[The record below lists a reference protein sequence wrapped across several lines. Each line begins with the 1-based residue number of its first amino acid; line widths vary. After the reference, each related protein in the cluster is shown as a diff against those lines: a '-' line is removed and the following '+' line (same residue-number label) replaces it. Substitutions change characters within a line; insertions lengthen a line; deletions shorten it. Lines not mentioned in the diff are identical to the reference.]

1 MSDNRQCCL
10 FAGIDKAAPIC
21 VAEFARIPVGSKSE
35 FLRIPLQLESLL
47 MRFSFCAALLV
58 VFTSVHFLPAVDS
71 PQVLDPRLKIEIVA
85 SEPDIVTP
93 TGLAVDELGRIW
105 CIENHTHQRTAEY
118 KGPPT
123 DRIRI
128 YEDFDENGKARKV
141 RTFAEGFKN
150 TMSLAL
156 RPGGEIFLAE
166 RSAIYRIREKDGKE
180 VERKVIVKLE
190 TKGDYPHN
198 GLSDIAFDS
207 AGKMYFGMG
216 ENLGE
221 PYTLVGSDKSGWAGG
236 GEGGNIFRCLPD
248 GSKIE
253 RIATGFWNPFGM
265 CFDLHGRLFAVD
277 NDPDSRGPCRLL
289 HVISGGDY
297 GYRYRY
303 GRKGLHP
310 FQSWNGELPGTL
322 PMVAGTS
329 EAPSGILACPFAGWP
344 KEYQGTLFSTSWGD
358 HVIETFDPKPKGASF
373 TASAKIL
380 VRGNENFRPVSIV
393 ACPDGSLVFND
404 WVDKSYPVH
413 GKGRIWRLKL
423 KTPLPNPAPRIGPLP
438 EDNKEL
444 VRLSEILST
453 REPDRLKKEV
463 VPYLASADPFLVAG
477 AMKALTQTKTDRGLA
492 KSANARMRLGAV
504 ILFQRQA
511 DRAAW
516 IRSGPNDMLDFNI
529 APQYV
534 QELWELIPTFLAD
547 SDPDVRRATIQWVAE
562 QKLNGYAPLLE
573 AAASKP
579 PVTRELFEAYL
590 AARDLLSDHPRAWKD
605 EAPGEEYVSAIV
617 KDPKQPVMFRLLA
630 LRMLRPDHP
639 VLTPA
644 LLRSYLSDPDEGLR
658 HEALRT
664 LIERPDT
671 EAQEM
676 LRKFAD
682 DDTNPSQLRALAV
695 VGLALSAKNF
705 ETERLLH
712 KLRKQPFLQ
721 DEVLRTLGERR
732 IPEPR
737 HPPAEWQKL
746 LEEKGDAVAGERVF
760 FHPNGPGCY
769 KCHKIDGRGAG
780 IGPDLSRIASSM
792 SREKIIES
800 ILEPSKEIAPAFT
813 TWRIL
818 TRDGKERTGMI
829 VGEDAFSYVTVAD
842 SQGKVEKIH
851 RREIE
856 DRTALPKS
864 IMPENL
870 PELITRQDFKD
881 LLAFLLERR

>member
-1 MSDNRQCCL
+1 MRFIVSAAGMFLLTVTAPL
-10 FAGIDKAAPIC
+10 FA
-21 VAEFARIPVGSKSE
+21 VE
-35 FLRIPLQLESLL
+35 
-47 MRFSFCAALLV
+47 
-58 VFTSVHFLPAVDS
+58 S
-71 PQVLDPRLKIEIVA
+71 PQVLDPRLKIELVA
-85 SEPDIVTP
+85 AEPDIVTP
-93 TGLAVDELGRIW
+93 TGLAVDEQGRIW
-105 CIENHTHQRTAEY
+105 CIENHTHQRTADY

-150 TMSLAL
+150 SMSLAV

-180 VERKVIVKLE
+180 IERKVIVKLD

-198 GLSDIAFDS
+198 GLSDIAFD
-207 AGKMYFGMG
+207 ADGNMYFGMG

-236 GEGGNIFRCLPD
+236 GEGGNIFRCQPD

-265 CFDLHGRLFAVD
+265 CFDLHGRMFAVD

-289 HVISGGDY
+289 HVIQGGDY

-344 KEYQGTLFSTSWGD
+344 KEYQGALFSTSWGD

-373 TASAKIL
+373 TAMAKIL

-413 GKGRIWRLKL
+413 GKGRIWRLRL
-423 KTPLPNPAPRIGPLP
+423 KTPLPYPAPRIGSLP
-438 EDNKEL
+438 ENNKEL
-444 VRLSEILST
+444 VRLNSILLIDDT
-453 REPDRLKKEV
+453 KRLKKEV
-463 VPYLASADPFLVAG
+463 APLLASSDPFIVSA
-477 AMKALTQTKTDRGLA
+477 AISALRIVTLDGITRLSPD
-492 KSANARMRLGAV
+492 SRMRLGALLLTRRDAGHLETHPE
-504 ILFQRQA
+504 IRQV
-511 DRAAW
+511 
-516 IRSGPNDMLDFNI
+516 IRSILPE
-529 APQYV
+529 Y
-534 QELWELIPTFLAD
+534 LAD
-547 SDPDVRRATIQWVAE
+547 TDPEVRRTAIQWVAE
-562 QKLNGYAPLLE
+562 GRLKELTPLLE
-573 AAASKP
+573 SAASKP

-590 AARDLLSDHPRAWKD
+590 AARDLLSEHPRAWKD

-617 KDPKQPVMFRLLA
+617 KDSKQPVMFRLLA

-644 LLRSYLSDPDEGLR
+644 LLRSYLSEPDEGLR

-664 LIERPDT
+664 LIERPDA

-705 ETERLLH
+705 ETDRLLH

-732 IPEPR
+732 ILEPR
-737 HPPAEWQKL
+737 HSPAEWQKL
-746 LEEKGDAVAGERVF
+746 LEEKGDAVTGERVF

-842 SQGKVEKIH
+842 SQGKIEKIH

-870 PELITRQDFKD
+870 PELMTRQDFRD
-881 LLAFLLERR
+881 LLAFLLERK

>member
-1 MSDNRQCCL
+1 
-10 FAGIDKAAPIC
+10 
-21 VAEFARIPVGSKSE
+21 
-35 FLRIPLQLESLL
+35 
-47 MRFSFCAALLV
+47 
-58 VFTSVHFLPAVDS
+58 LPAVDP
-71 PQVLDPRLKIEIVA
+71 PQVLDPRLKIELVA
-85 SEPDIVTP
+85 AEPEIVTP
-93 TGLAVDELGRIW
+93 TGLAVDEQGRIW
-105 CIENHTHQRTAEY
+105 CIENHTHQRTADY

-128 YEDFDENGKARKV
+128 YEEFDENGKARKV

-150 TMSLAL
+150 AMSLAL
-156 RPGGEIFLAE
+156 PPGGEIFLAE

-207 AGKMYFGMG
+207 AGNMYFGMG

-221 PYTLVGSDKSGWAGG
+221 PYSLVGSDKSGWSGG

-289 HVISGGDY
+289 HVIPGGDY

-373 TASAKIL
+373 TATAKIL

-423 KTPLPNPAPRIGPLP
+423 KTPLSNPAPRIGPLP

-444 VRLSEILST
+444 LRLYRSATQDLLT
-453 REPDRLKKEV
+453 LRTQG
-463 VPYLASADPFLVAG
+463 VPLLASPDPFLVSASLS
-477 AMKALTQTKTDRGLA
+477 AATFSPDVCAIVPELA
-492 KSANARMRLGAV
+492 KSNDPRMRLGVLLLIRRKIDAARR
-504 ILFQRQA
+504 IGYPGPPGLTAAADFQRQLLP
-511 DRAAW
+511 
-516 IRSGPNDMLDFNI
+516 I
-529 APQYV
+529 
-534 QELWELIPTFLAD
+534 FLAD
-547 SDPDVRRATIQWVAE
+547 PDPEVRRTAIQWVAE
-562 QKLNGYAPLLE
+562 AKLKEHAPLLE
-573 AAASKP
+573 SAASKL

-630 LRMLRPDHP
+630 LRMLRPDYP

-664 LIERPDT
+664 LIERPDA

-695 VGLALSAKNF
+695 VGLALSAKSF
-705 ETERLLH
+705 DTERLLH

-737 HPPAEWQKL
+737 HSPVEWQKL
-746 LEEKGDAVAGERVF
+746 LEEKGDAVVGERVF

-829 VGEDAFSYVTVAD
+829 VGEDAFSFVTVAD
-842 SQGKVEKIH
+842 SQGKIEKIH

-870 PELITRQDFKD
+870 PEMMTRQDFRD
-881 LLAFLLERR
+881 LLAFLVERK